1 MMAIVLVSGGL
12 DSVVTLYYIRKAKK
26 LKNLKIIFFD
36 YNQRGLKEEKFCV
49 EKISKFL
56 RIPAVFVDFR
66 FLNKFSTSLIN
77 KNKKIPKTSSNNLK
91 NVKQGRKEIIN
102 WWVPA
107 RNSLFLLTAL
117 AFAESNYIKKGVK
130 EDIYLGIKNEGRVP
144 MKDTTKEFIKK
155 INELV
160 YYSVNSGNFKFKAP
174 LINYD
179 KDEIVK
185 LGSKLKVPFEYTFSC
200 YISSGFKKVNGKKI
214 PVHCGYCES
223 CMQRKKAFYWA
234 NIKDPSIYLK

>member
-1 MMAIVLVSGGL
+1 MAIVLVSGGL
-12 DSVVTLYYIRKAKK
+12 DSVVTLYYLRKVKK
-26 LKNLKIIFFD
+26 LKNLEIIFFD
-36 YNQRGLKEEKFCV
+36 YIQRGLKGEKFCV
-49 EKISKFL
+49 EEISKL
-56 RIPAVFVDFR
+56 LKIPVAHVDFR
-66 FLNKFSTSLIN
+66 FLNRFSTSLIN
-77 KNKKIPKTSSNNLK
+77 KNKTIPKNISKDLK
-91 NVKQGRKEIIN
+91 NIKKGRNDILN

-160 YYSVNSGNFKFKAP
+160 YFSVNSGDFKFKAP
-174 LINYD
+174 LISYD

-185 LGSKLKVPFEYTFSC
+185 LGNKLKVPFEYTFSC
-200 YISSGFKKVNGKKI
+200 YISSGFKKVNGKKLPI
-214 PVHCGYCES
+214 HCGYCES

-234 NIKDPSIYLK
+234 NIKDASIYLK